1 MDEEERKNP
10 EHKQPAFQTMMSS
23 FDETMRPNTTRSTRL
38 RRQSGER
45 IRLLT
50 TLVLIASLAWTCDA
64 SPTFGRRV
72 HTSSSSGV
80 GEPVVPLRR
89 KMHSWLIRN
98 GSQSKIS
105 ATMRQRIKHP
115 TNSNAENRN
124 KKSGSFMTT
133 QHPTKERL
141 FRWFGMEGED
151 PNQFMR
157 CMMLRNEFNHNI
169 CGITN
174 PFLKILPRFNS
185 QKGQVGIDL
194 AGGSLEFDGNRRSLD
209 PLSQANSGAGALEK
223 TMLTSRSNTV
233 SPEVK
238 LSSSKDVENSWWPSL
253 QISQNQDND
262 GSTMKWGIFPRSKNN
277 NSFRK
282 QDWRILTY
290 RKRVGRGKACYEKV
304 RDAALD
310 WEFQSADGSTG
321 MVQVPDCNP
330 NGYNFDM
337 VPITYSNGK
346 RYSVRNIDDDES
358 NVPNTYSPSSYR
370 SLGSRRLVSFASKSL
385 PSFLRK
391 RIYSI
396 NPVMVVYDVVDQ
408 RAPDGQTTFTSTA
421 YATLKGHFLRGE
433 ERVTVALRDGS
444 QDVEVEILSISQAG
458 PGIVGKAL
466 WPFIGKMQSKFFQ
479 QQLQHLSQSGLVI
492 DAKNPMGTNNIEK
505 ITKGN
510 YPLQ

>member
-1 MDEEERKNP
+1 MIISLD
-10 EHKQPAFQTMMSS
+10 QMMS
-23 FDETMRPNTTRSTRL
+23 PNTTRSMRL
-38 RRQSGER
+38 RRQYGER
-45 IRLLT
+45 VRLLT
-50 TLVLIASLAWTCDA
+50 TLVLIASLAAGWTCDA

-72 HTSSSSGV
+72 HTSSSSAV

-89 KMHSWLIRN
+89 KIHSWLIRN

-115 TNSNAENRN
+115 TTSSVEDRN

-141 FRWFGMEGED
+141 FRWFGMDGED
-151 PNQFMR
+151 PNQLMR

-185 QKGQVGIDL
+185 QRGQVGIDL
-194 AGGSLEFDGNRRSLD
+194 AGGSMELDGNRRSLD
-209 PLSQANSGAGALEK
+209 PLSQANSGTGALEK
-223 TMLTSRSNTV
+223 TMLTSRSN
-233 SPEVK
+233 SLAPAVK

-253 QISQNQDND
+253 QISQNQEHH
-262 GSTMKWGIFPRSKNN
+262 GSTKKWGIFQRTNKD

-330 NGYNFDM
+330 SGYNFDIP
-337 VPITYSNGK
+337 PITYSNGK
-346 RYSVRNIDDDES
+346 RYSVRNIDDDDAS
-358 NVPNTYSPSSYR
+358 NANRIPNTYAPSSYR

-444 QDVEVEILSISQAG
+444 EDVEVEILSISRTG
-458 PGIVGKAL
+458 PGIVGKTL

-479 QQLQHLSQSGLVI
+479 QQLHHLSQSGLVI
-492 DAKNPMGTNNIEK
+492 DAKNPMGNDTNNIEK
-505 ITKGN
+505 ITKGK

>member
-1 MDEEERKNP
+1 M
-10 EHKQPAFQTMMSS
+10 TGSI
-23 FDETMRPNTTRSTRL
+23 RL
-38 RRQSGER
+38 RRQYGKR
-45 IRLLT
+45 VRLIT
-50 TLVLIASLAWTCDA
+50 ALVVIAAVAPGWTCDA
-64 SPTFGRRV
+64 SPTFGRGV
-72 HTSSSSGV
+72 HTSSTGGV

-115 TNSNAENRN
+115 TSNNAEDRN
-124 KKSGSFMTT
+124 KKNGSFMTT

-151 PNQFMR
+151 PNQFVR
-157 CMMLRNEFNHNI
+157 CMMMRNEFNHNI

-174 PFLKILPRFNS
+174 PFLKILPRFNP
-185 QKGQVGIDL
+185 QREQVGIDL
-194 AGGSLEFDGNRRSLD
+194 AGGVEFDGNRRSLT
-209 PLSQANSGAGALEK
+209 PLSQANTGTSALEK
-223 TMLTSRSNTV
+223 TMLTSRSSTA
-233 SPEVK
+233 SPVVK
-238 LSSSKDVENSWWPSL
+238 LGSSKDVESSWWPSL
-253 QISQNQDND
+253 QITQNQQND
-262 GSTMKWGIFPRSKNN
+262 GSTKKWGIFQRMNQNS
-277 NSFRK
+277 SFRK

-321 MVQVPDCNP
+321 MLPVPDCNP
-330 NGYNFDM
+330 SGYNFDM
-337 VPITYSNGK
+337 APIAYSNGK
-346 RYSVRNIDDDES
+346 RYSVRNIDDDDES
-358 NVPNTYSPSSYR
+358 NSNRVPNTYSQSSYR

-385 PSFLRK
+385 PSFLRR

-444 QDVEVEILSISQAG
+444 QDVEVEILSISRAG
-458 PGIVGKAL
+458 PGIVGKTL
-466 WPFIGKMQSKFFQ
+466 WPFIGKMQSNFFQ
-479 QQLQHLSQSGLVI
+479 QQLHHLSQSGLVI
-492 DAKNPMGTNNIEK
+492 DAKNTLGNENNNIEK